1 MYYSKVCISG
11 VSTAKLKVL
20 SSDEKETLLKKTKD
34 GDLSARDQLIDGN
47 LRLVLSIIQRFAGRG
62 ENMDDLFQIGC
73 IGLIKAVDNFN
84 LDLDVKFSTY
94 AVPMIIGEVRRYLRD
109 NSMVRVSR
117 SVRDIAYKALG
128 ARERL
133 SMTLSQEPTIEDI
146 VNELKKNGDE
156 YTKEE
161 VASALEAIAD
171 PVSLYDPVYS
181 DGNSSDSIYIIDQVS
196 DTSCPSET
204 IVENLALREALKKL
218 SDRESLIISLRF
230 FRGKT
235 QVEIASMIGISQ
247 AQVSRLEKSALEKIK
262 KQMI

>member
-1 MYYSKVCISG
+1 MP
-11 VSTAKLKVL
+11 VL
-20 SSDEKETLLKKTKD
+20 LQ
-34 GDLSARDQLIDGN
+34 G
-47 LRLVLSIIQRFAGRG
+47 
-62 ENMDDLFQIGC
+62 
-73 IGLIKAVDNFN
+73 
-84 LDLDVKFSTY
+84 
-94 AVPMIIGEVRRYLRD
+94 
-109 NSMVRVSR
+109 
-117 SVRDIAYKALG
+117 
-128 ARERL
+128 
-133 SMTLSQEPTIEDI
+133 EDI

-247 AQVSRLEKSALEKIK
+247 AQVSRLEKGALERIK
-262 KQMI
+262 KQV